1 MPATA
6 LLADSS
12 LAVSIVGEVE
22 EAESFVL
29 SQSIAME
36 EESDGE
42 QETAAEGEESE
53 RVGMGLHIKG
63 RKGCTVCRLRSWSA
77 CKFSM

>member
-12 LAVSIVGEVE
+12 LVVSIVGEVE

-42 QETAAEGEESE
+42 QEAAAEGEESE
-53 RVGMGLHIKG
+53 RVGLGLHING
-63 RKGCTVCRLRSWSA
+63 RKGCTVCRLKAWSV
-77 CKFSM
+77 CKLSM